1 MSNNRIF
8 ARLETDICMQM
19 YWILISSLVILV
31 LVAFSFFRRKTSSLF
46 IWAKFNRYVNSKR
59 IYFYSKCQYQ
69 NFLTLLFYLA
79 LQKINEANPQMER
92 VLPGV
97 IACKKHKI
105 SMHTIHTCA
114 FSIYRRNSHQGCCS
128 FFPSFF
134 FFFFYKYFCFW
145 LLCRHYFLF
154 FATPSPICV
163 RLLLCINFIIMKM
176 AQNSA
181 KV

>member
-79 LQKINEANPQMER
+79 LQKINEANPRMER

-134 FFFFYKYFCFW
+134 FFFFINISVFDCCAGTIF
-145 LLCRHYFLF
+145 YFLPHRHPYVYGF
-154 FATPSPICV
+154 CYVST
-163 RLLLCINFIIMKM
+163 L
-176 AQNSA
+176 
-181 KV
+181 